1 MGTGMT
7 EMKMKSTD
15 AVYLYCLGRAACFAA
30 RPLPDPHGG
39 PPLLLQPAGELVAVL
54 TEVARSEFCGAAAE
68 RRLAD
73 PAWVAGKV
81 AHHAAVVDW
90 AMQRSP
96 VFPARFGTLF
106 SSPRRVATLMR
117 RRAVPIGRMLER
129 VEGAAEWAVKVWL
142 DRPAATRWR
151 AAALAAQA
159 PAAGQL
165 SAGAGYL
172 RDRQLQTQA
181 GKGLEAWLQPTLQT
195 LSARLLQHAVE
206 LRRRPHPPAATELAA
221 NWALLVAD
229 SQAAAFGERLAAID
243 PEFAEQGLRLELSG
257 PWPPYSFCVSLG
269 ED

>member
-1 MGTGMT
+1 MA
-7 EMKMKSTD
+7 ERIRTD
-15 AVYLYCLGRAACFAA
+15 AVYLYCFGRADCFAA
-30 RPLPDPHGG
+30 LPLPSPDRG

-54 TEVARSEFCGAAAE
+54 AEVARSEFCGAAAE
-68 RRLAD
+68 QRLAD
-73 PAWVAGKV
+73 PNWVAGAV
-81 AHHAAVVDW
+81 ARHAAIVEW

-106 SSPRRVATLMR
+106 SSPRRVAALMR
-117 RRAVPIGRMLER
+117 RQAAQIGRMLDR

-181 GKGLEAWLQPTLQT
+181 GKGLEAWLQPTLRA

-206 LRRRPHPPAATELAA
+206 LRCRPHPPAAAELAA

-229 SQAAAFGERLAAID
+229 SQASAFGERLAAIN
-243 PEFAEQGLRLELSG
+243 PEFAEQGLRIELSG
-257 PWPPYSFCVSLG
+257 PWPPYSFCVSLSG
-269 ED
+269 E